1 MSGIRKSVL
10 LCEIFN
16 DAMDIEQK
24 KYKNPTAEMLI
35 IAAIDRINKNE
46 TYGNRAE
53 LLSLKLLFNNFFRD
67 NDKLRTIMSDYV
79 NNGKGSI
86 IHDEL
91 YIANK
96 IAEAEKQYSSTI
108 SGELRPNTL
117 FLAIFNDPT
126 DTVKKAKDICGREQ
140 KSVFDDEDFQEA
152 YKKAAEQV
160 FQNSVKHEEENNKK
174 NSANKSEESSEVI
187 EDDVE
192 ELFDDIE
199 DWMTEEEWFSAEFT
213 KENPIEEIAKAV
225 ADVKRIRS
233 ELLSEVFGQDN
244 AINTFTSGYFQY
256 RLSSI
261 LGNKSQRPSATFLFA
276 GPPGVGKTFLAESI
290 AKSLALPF
298 MRFDMSEYSDKEANL
313 EFCGSD
319 KVYKNGKEGNVTGF
333 VAKNPNCVL
342 LFDEIEKA
350 HLCIIHLFLQMLDA
364 GRLRDSF
371 TDKEVSF
378 TDAVI
383 ILTTNAGKQLYE
395 ETEDLSGISRK
406 VIMNALE
413 NDVVP
418 GTKEPFFPKAICS
431 RFASGNV
438 AMFNHISAQSLLTI
452 AKSQIEKNC
461 KKIEESTNIK
471 IDVDKEVYTAL
482 LFAEGAS
489 ADARTIR
496 SRAETFFNNE
506 LYELLRFVD
515 SEKNKYEITNLKKIY
530 ISADIGKA
538 DEEIK
543 SLFNSESD
551 ANILVFADENTVA
564 TYRGVME
571 SANIIGVNDKSAAIE
586 MLKKKEI
593 DFTLIDI
600 KCGAKADEEKI
611 LNIEDIDSPARD
623 FFKFLREQ
631 KKDLP
636 IYIIEREGDE
646 LSDEEVIS
654 FIRQGVR
661 EVLSLNKKPDIVG
674 LQLNSIAQA
683 LHQQKCMNSLAKSNR
698 VISFETL
705 QTVSENGEEAQIRLF
720 DLKSIT
726 AVKAEDTK
734 NVLSNV
740 SKPNV
745 KFEQVIGAED
755 AKTELSYF
763 VEYLKNPQKYMG
775 TGLKAPRGVLLYGP
789 PGTGKTMLAKAMAC
803 ESGVTFIATEGN
815 QFLKRYVGEGPA
827 YVHKLFKTARQY
839 APAVLFVDEI
849 ETIAKERRG
858 ADINGGG
865 GEETLT
871 AFLTEMDGFSNDPT
885 RPVFVLAATNFD
897 VEPGS
902 NKSLDPALMRRFD
915 RTIYVDLP
923 DKQDR
928 IKYLKLRR
936 QSSIALD
943 ISDEIID
950 NIAMRSTGMSLA
962 LLDSVIELSLRTAV
976 RQGISKVTDS
986 VFEEAFETFNSGE
999 VKKWDESQLQR
1010 VARHEAGHAFMCWYG
1025 GTTPAYLTVVARGK
1039 HGGYMQKE
1047 IKEDKAIYTK
1057 EELLANVRT
1066 ALGGRAAELVYYG
1079 EKDGLS
1085 TGASGDLVS
1094 ATRTVQDIVCS
1105 FGMDSDYGIAVYEQ
1119 TAYMSDEAKAAVN
1132 RVLSQQLS
1140 ETVRIISENKDKIDA
1155 LVEKLMEK
1163 NRMTGTEIEAVI
1175 GKPQ

>member
-1 MSGIRKSVL
+1 MGSIKKSML

-16 DAMDIEQK
+16 DAMGIEQK
-24 KYKNPTAEMLI
+24 KYKNPTAEMLF
-35 IAAIDRINKNE
+35 IAAIDRINENE
-46 TYGNRAE
+46 TFGNRAE

-67 NDKLRTIMSDYV
+67 NDKLRTMMADYV
-79 NNGKGSI
+79 KNGKGSI

-96 IAEAEKQYSSTI
+96 IAEAEKQYSSII

-117 FLAIFNDPT
+117 FLAILNDPT
-126 DTVKKAKDICGREQ
+126 DAIKKAKEVCGRES
-140 KSVFDDEDFQEA
+140 KSTFDEEAFQAA

-160 FQNSVKHEEENNKK
+160 FQNSIKYEEEKNKK
-174 NSANKSEESSEVI
+174 NPAKKAEEKPEPI
-187 EDDVE
+187 IDEDDFAE
-192 ELFDDIE
+192 DLFDGAMD
-199 DWMTEEEWFSAEFT
+199 EEEWFSQEDI
-213 KENPIEEIAKAV
+213 KRNPTEEIAKAV
-225 ADVKRIRS
+225 ADVKRIRG
-233 ELLSEVFGQDN
+233 ELLDEVFGQDN
-244 AINTFTSGYFQY
+244 AINVFTSGYFQHRMNY
-256 RLSSI
+256 ILS
-261 LGNKSQRPSATFLFA
+261 NKSKRPSATFLFA

-298 MRFDMSEYSDKEANL
+298 MRFDMSEYADKEANL

-333 VAKNPNCVL
+333 VAKNPKCVL

-395 ETEDLSGISRK
+395 ETEDLSCVQRK

-413 NDVVP
+413 NDVIP
-418 GTKEPFFPKAICS
+418 GTKEPLFPKAICS

-438 AMFNHISAQSLLTI
+438 AMFNHITAHSLLTI
-452 AKSQIEKNC
+452 AKRQIEKNC
-461 KKIEESTNIK
+461 KKIEENTDISIK
-471 IDVDKEVYTAL
+471 ISEDVYTAL
-482 LFAEGAS
+482 LFSEGAS
-489 ADARTIR
+489 ADARTVR

-506 LYELLRFVD
+506 FYELLRLVD
-515 SEKNKYEITNLKKIY
+515 SEKNKHEIGTLKNIN
-530 ISADIGKA
+530 ISVDITKAADEIKKLFGSENKANILMFA
-538 DEEIK
+538 DEE
-543 SLFNSESD
+543 
-551 ANILVFADENTVA
+551 TVN
-564 TYRGVME
+564 TYRSVTE
-571 SANIIGVNDKSAAIE
+571 TANIIGVNDKNSAIE
-586 MLKKKEI
+586 AMKKNEI

-600 KCGAKADEEKI
+600 KCGAGKTDEAI

-631 KKDLP
+631 KKELP
-636 IYIIEREGDE
+636 IYIIEREDDA

-661 EVLSLNKKPDIVG
+661 DVICLYKKPRLVIS
-674 LQLNSIAQA
+674 QLNSIAQA
-683 LHQQKCMNSLAKSNR
+683 LHQQKCMNSLAKTNR
-698 VISFETL
+698 IISFETL
-705 QTVSENGEEAQIRLF
+705 QTVSENGEEAMIRLF
-720 DLKSIT
+720 DLKAET

-745 KFEQVIGAED
+745 KFHQVIGAED
-755 AKTELSYF
+755 AKTELKYF
-763 VEYLKNPQKYMG
+763 VEYLRNPAKYMG

-789 PGTGKTMLAKAMAC
+789 PGTGKTMLAKAMAS
-803 ESGVTFIATEGN
+803 ESGVTFIAAEGN
-815 QFLKRYVGEGPA
+815 QFLKRYIGEGPE

-839 APAVLFVDEI
+839 APTVLFVDEI
-849 ETIAKERRG
+849 ETIAKERKG
-858 ADINGGG
+858 ADITNGG

-871 AFLTEMDGFSNDPT
+871 AFLTEMDGFSTDPT

-902 NKSLDPALMRRFD
+902 KKSLDPALMRRFD

-923 DKQDR
+923 DKEDR

-936 QSSIALD
+936 QSSVALD

-962 LLDSVIELSLRTAV
+962 LLDSVIELSLRSAV

-999 VKKWDESQLQR
+999 VKKWDASQLQR
-1010 VARHEAGHAFMCWYG
+1010 VARHEAGHAFMCWHSG
-1025 GTTPAYLTVVARGK
+1025 VTPAYLTVVARGK
-1039 HGGYMQKE
+1039 HGGYMQRE
-1047 IKEDKAIYTK
+1047 VNEGKAIYTK

-1094 ATRTVQDIVCS
+1094 ATRTVQDIVCC

-1119 TAYMSDEAKAAVN
+1119 STDMSDEAKAAVN
-1132 RVLSQQLS
+1132 RVLCQQLS

-1163 NRMTGTEIEAVI
+1163 NRMTGAEIEAVI